1 MSLVKKLKIHYD
13 DFNVEIEN
21 WEVLDSGVT
30 VLWGPSGSGKTSV
43 FRGLIGLERN
53 AQCEW
58 IFKNQDLGRMST
70 PERKIGV
77 VFQNYELFG
86 HMTVYQNL
94 KFAAQARKINAEVY
108 ESKITHLTKQLRIES
123 LKHKNV
129 KLLSGGER
137 QRAALAQSLVGDPNI
152 LFLDEPFSALD
163 EELRQESREL
173 VKAIIEEYQIPV
185 LLITHDNRDVD
196 FLAKKV
202 TLIKNGRIIDQP

>member
-1 MSLVKKLKIHYD
+1 
-13 DFNVEIEN
+13 
-21 WEVLDSGVT
+21 
-30 VLWGPSGSGKTSV
+30 
-43 FRGLIGLERN
+43 
-53 AQCEW
+53 
-58 IFKNQDLGRMST
+58 
-70 PERKIGV
+70 
-77 VFQNYELFG
+77 
-86 HMTVYQNL
+86 
-94 KFAAQARKINAEVY
+94 
-108 ESKITHLTKQLRIES
+108 
-123 LKHKNV
+123 V

-185 LLITHDNRDVD
+185 LLITHDKRDVD